1 MSPEKKEVVDRKN
14 DLLRGLILAK
24 LKTIQKEE
32 FEPKSID
39 KLSLVFRV
47 FLLRHL
53 NLNYEFTSEEL
64 VNELG
69 KAKISTKLKD
79 RIISLLDLLTEIE
92 YEDKQTS
99 IQEFKLL
106 LREAENI
113 VNLATGEVE
122 KKEKTEKK
130 EEAKAKKGLLFNFLH
145 KIGLVKAEEEKKAV
159 KKKKLEKEKE
169 KLELEALKKQR
180 EKERI
185 KKQHL
190 LEKEKIRELGQIR
203 KEEKQK
209 EKGILGKKRLK
220 KRKEKLAKKQ
230 QEGIKKLQI
239 SESRWRLRKEP
250 GMHELLKQVKEW
262 KSEGYDTTLLEAELK
277 GEIKVTGKLG
287 SDASRLSNKAQEWKS
302 NGYDVSQLEKEVREL
317 KKKK

>member
-185 KKQHL
+185 KKH
-190 LEKEKIRELGQIR
+190 
-203 KEEKQK
+203 
-209 EKGILGKKRLK
+209 
-220 KRKEKLAKKQ
+220 AKNQ

-239 SESRWRLRKEP
+239 SESRGRLRKEP